1 MEDPGP
7 PSGPQH
13 SPALSCPLKRIC
25 SLPPC
30 GREQQTGLSRPAPP
44 QTERAGGGGREPGG
58 LNPHGSSGD
67 PGAQGLW
74 PGHTLHSLGAQ
85 TLASLGKPAATWGTK
100 GLGPQ
105 V

>member
-30 GREQQTGLSRPAPP
+30 GREQQTGLSRPAEGLLLRRPNGLG
-44 QTERAGGGGREPGG
+44 EGAENLVGSGG

-74 PGHTLHSLGAQ
+74 PGHTL
-85 TLASLGKPAATWGTK
+85 P
-100 GLGPQ
+100 
-105 V
+105 